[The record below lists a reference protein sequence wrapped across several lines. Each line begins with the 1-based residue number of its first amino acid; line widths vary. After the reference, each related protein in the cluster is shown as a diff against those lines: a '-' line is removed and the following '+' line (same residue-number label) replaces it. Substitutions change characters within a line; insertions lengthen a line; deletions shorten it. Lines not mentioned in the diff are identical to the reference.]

1 MVALELE
8 HARLD
13 RAAGAQRRLQSL
25 RERGQRERIEREA
38 ADDGYRLAATAAH
51 LAMDAGDAV
60 AGAFIAGALV
70 APLALRS
77 IADAHAA
84 AAPLTPAMIDLASMK
99 HAELPTTP
107 NPEMNAKGL
116 VVTDNAT
123 IGIQSG
129 NVAKHNHPNTDE
141 IQYIIEGSGAMW
153 LGNERKE
160 FKPGTLIVIP
170 KGTAHGGTLVTSG
183 PVKAIAIKIPPQGPT
198 DTVFMN

>member
-1 MVALELE
+1 F
-8 HARLD
+8 
-13 RAAGAQRRLQSL
+13 
-25 RERGQRERIEREA
+25 
-38 ADDGYRLAATAAH
+38 
-51 LAMDAGDAV
+51 V
-60 AGAFIAGALV
+60 AGVVAAPRAYHVLADV
-70 APLALRS
+70 HAESAPLA
-77 IADAHAA
+77 
-84 AAPLTPAMIDLASMK
+84 PMMIDLMAMK
-99 HAELPTTP
+99 HADLPTTS

-129 NVAKHNHPNTDE
+129 NVAKHNHPKTDE

-153 LGNERKE
+153 LGGERKE

-183 PVKAIAIKIPPQGPT
+183 PVKAIAIKIPPQGPN